1 VWNRGLMAL
10 TIVALVGLILATP
23 SLLGRPTT
31 ELTSWPLLIVGMSAN
46 DSTFIINLGAAV
58 QAYRYDEIRLTTN
71 GSEPAA
77 NQAYDWFDT
86 YEEHT
91 WIPSNATFSLHA
103 YFVDQQGNY
112 FEYNLTGHAEKNSDN
127 RTVMVFTFPYEADNR
142 NTVITVTA
150 PNDLRWSIPRRG
162 TLP

>member
-1 VWNRGLMAL
+1 MAL

-77 NQAYDWFDT
+77 NQAHDWFDT
-86 YEEHT
+86 TEEHT
-91 WIPSNATFSLHA
+91 RMPANATLSLQPSL
-103 YFVDQQGNY
+103 DDRQGDY
-112 FEYNLTGHAEKNSDN
+112 A
-127 RTVMVFTFPYEADNR
+127 R
-142 NTVITVTA
+142 
-150 PNDLRWSIPRRG
+150 
-162 TLP
+162 